1 VIGHHKTTVAE
12 SALGG
17 VYKTPVFDSAA
28 RGFVTV
34 TGGPYLQKRRSAIL
48 SLFELGRDN
57 GRIDNKK

>member
-1 VIGHHKTTVAE
+1 MAIIK
-12 SALGG
+12 LRLKNWPRGG
-17 VYKTPVFDSAA
+17 GYETPVFDSAA